1 MAGTGKS
8 TVSRTV
14 AGHIS
19 EKSIPCASFFFKKG
33 EGDRGRAAMFFTTIS
48 SQLVYQ
54 LPSLAPHVRSA
65 IENDPAIVDK
75 PKDEQFEKLILEP
88 LDKCKN
94 DAQIPALIAIVV
106 DALDECDREADAIDI
121 IRLLAKAKEV
131 TSPRLRFFVTSR
143 PELPIRLGFK
153 NIGDSYKD
161 IALHETPAIHRDI
174 STFISFRLAQIRQ
187 DFNKTMPGLE
197 LPPNWPPPTSFESL
211 VDMAVPLFIFAST
224 ACRFI
229 SDSSCGDP
237 GEQLDRILEYQKKG
251 GWSQLHTTYLP
262 ILNQL
267 FLKRTDSG
275 PVSRTKDEKAEI
287 LTWFREIVGTIVV
300 LADPLS
306 TISLARVLGRPPLN
320 IGSKLRG
327 LHSILH
333 ISEDPHAPIKLL
345 HLSFRDFLVNDKN
358 RDANPFWI
366 DEREV
371 HERLA
376 VRCLQLLSTDNNLK
390 RDICD
395 LQRPG
400 IRRSEID
407 QQTID
412 VALPPE
418 IQYACRYWVYHWKE
432 SKCRIR
438 DGDLVDNFLTNHLLH
453 WLEALGLLERI
464 SESIGMV
471 DDLLASLD
479 VRSFTPLLFI

>member
-161 IALHETPAIHRDI
+161 IALHETP
-174 STFISFRLAQIRQ
+174 T
-187 DFNKTMPGLE
+187 
-197 LPPNWPPPTSFESL
+197 
-211 VDMAVPLFIFAST
+211 
-224 ACRFI
+224 
-229 SDSSCGDP
+229 
-237 GEQLDRILEYQKKG
+237 
-251 GWSQLHTTYLP
+251 
-262 ILNQL
+262 
-267 FLKRTDSG
+267 
-275 PVSRTKDEKAEI
+275 
-287 LTWFREIVGTIVV
+287 
-300 LADPLS
+300 
-306 TISLARVLGRPPLN
+306 
-320 IGSKLRG
+320 
-327 LHSILH
+327 
-333 ISEDPHAPIKLL
+333 
-345 HLSFRDFLVNDKN
+345 
-358 RDANPFWI
+358 
-366 DEREV
+366 
-371 HERLA
+371 
-376 VRCLQLLSTDNNLK
+376 
-390 RDICD
+390 
-395 LQRPG
+395 
-400 IRRSEID
+400 
-407 QQTID
+407 
-412 VALPPE
+412 
-418 IQYACRYWVYHWKE
+418 
-432 SKCRIR
+432 
-438 DGDLVDNFLTNHLLH
+438 
-453 WLEALGLLERI
+453 
-464 SESIGMV
+464 
-471 DDLLASLD
+471 
-479 VRSFTPLLFI
+479 